1 MFKVF
6 SRRANFIDV
15 LVSGDVFFNTLLQAD
30 TNPSFPNLVENNE
43 IKLYENTFTNSLSLK
58 SYIINSGNI
67 SSQTIVSGDVQ

>member
-15 LVSGDVFFNTLLQAD
+15 IVSGDVYFNTTLTAD
-30 TNPSFPNLVENNE
+30 INESFPNLITNNQ
-43 IKLYENTFTNSLSLK
+43 IKLYENTFTKSLSLK

-67 SSQTIVSGDVQ
+67 ASQTIVS

>member
-30 TNPSFPNLVENNE
+30 TNPSFPNIIANNE

-67 SSQTIVSGDVQ
+67 SSQTIVTGDVQ

>member
-15 LVSGDVFFNTLLQAD
+15 LVSGDVYFNTTLTAD
-30 TNPSFPNLVENNE
+30 TNESFPNLITNNQ
-43 IKLYENTFTNSLSLK
+43 IKLYENTFTKSLSLK

-67 SSQTIVSGDVQ
+67 ASQTIVS